1 MIMLQAI
8 FNPVGILL
16 GWLLEMQGPLTV
28 GIATAI
34 SAGTFIYI
42 ATIEVISH

>member
-1 MIMLQAI
+1 MILLQAI
-8 FNPVGILL
+8 FNPVGIIL
-16 GWLLEMQGPLTV
+16 GWLLETQGPLTI

-42 ATIEVISH
+42 ATVEVISH